1 MCFCARVAPGEIK
14 ASAASKSVSEKSH
27 DLFRRS
33 RRLAGFWVST
43 LERSGKQGHSASLH
57 YRFTSRRPAMHEDII
72 GGKWRQLKGKLK
84 EQWGELT
91 DDDVAVIEGRR
102 EILAGKLQ
110 ERYGLS
116 KEEADDCLKT

>member
-1 MCFCARVAPGEIK
+1 
-14 ASAASKSVSEKSH
+14 
-27 DLFRRS
+27 
-33 RRLAGFWVST
+33 
-43 LERSGKQGHSASLH
+43 
-57 YRFTSRRPAMHEDII
+57 MHEDII